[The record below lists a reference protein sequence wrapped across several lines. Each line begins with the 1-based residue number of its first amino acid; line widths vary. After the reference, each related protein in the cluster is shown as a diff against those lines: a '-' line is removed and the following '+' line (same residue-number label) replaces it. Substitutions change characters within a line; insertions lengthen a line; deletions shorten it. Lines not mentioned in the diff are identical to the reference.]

1 MVNGVARHQSRHGA
15 KETADRLAAAVSEQ
29 GQTLLARIDHAAAA
43 KKAGLDLRPTE
54 VLFFGNPNVG
64 TLLMQRS
71 QEIGLEL
78 PLRVLVWEDDKGVTW
93 VAHLDLDWLVSQ
105 YGIASAVQPTLDK
118 MSAMLK
124 TVLEEATGEQCSE
137 GTLGNNKR

>member
-1 MVNGVARHQSRHGA
+1 MVNGVARHRSRHPA
-15 KETADRLAAAVSEQ
+15 KETADRLAAAVSEH

-54 VLFFGNPNVG
+54 VLFFGNPSVG
-64 TLLMQRS
+64 TLLMQQS

-78 PLRVLVWEDDKGVTW
+78 PLRVLVWEDDEGVAW

-105 YGIASAVQPTLDK
+105 YGIASAIQPTLDK
-118 MSAMLK
+118 MASMLR
-124 TVLEEATGEQCSE
+124 TVLEEATGEQC
-137 GTLGNNKR
+137 L

>member
-1 MVNGVARHQSRHGA
+1 MVNGVAKHRSHHPA
-15 KETADRLAAAVSEQ
+15 KETADRLAASVSQ
-29 GQTLLARIDHAAAA
+29 HGQTLLARIDHSAAA
-43 KKAGLDLRPTE
+43 KKAGLELRPTE

-64 TLLMQRS
+64 TLLMQQS

-78 PLRVLVWEDDKGVTW
+78 PLRVLVWEDEQGVAW

-124 TVLEEATGEQCSE
+124 AVLEEATGEQC
-137 GTLGNNKR
+137 L